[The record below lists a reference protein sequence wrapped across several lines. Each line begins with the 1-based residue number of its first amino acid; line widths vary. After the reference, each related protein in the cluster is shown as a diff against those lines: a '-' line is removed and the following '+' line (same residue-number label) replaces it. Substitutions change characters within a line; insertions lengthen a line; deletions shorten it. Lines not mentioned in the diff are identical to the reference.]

1 VALSASQLLKSEQ
14 LRLLDQWLGEWEL
27 EADLSWGVQGILVL
41 RLAAPAGPVL
51 IKASDVPHHIQRE
64 IRAYQQMTAPL
75 GDHAPRLLHADS
87 RAGVVVISWL
97 PGALVEG
104 GHFEHS
110 PMSFHQ
116 AGALLARFHVPR
128 HETRSYDPA
137 ALSKIDDFVRRAEPL
152 VPAPLL
158 RAVRSIAAAH
168 TAAPRVLYA
177 THGDY
182 QPRNWIHD
190 DGRLSVIDFGRAGYR
205 PWVTDF
211 VRLEHS
217 YFADHPDLRAAFLH
231 GYGRDPAEE
240 PDSWRLDNVLQSLGT
255 VVWAHDVGDR
265 LFEAAG
271 LRMVE
276 RVAERFA

>member
-1 VALSASQLLKSEQ
+1 VALSASQPLKSEQ
-14 LRLLDQWLGEWEL
+14 LRLIDQWLGAWEL
-27 EADLSWGVQGILVL
+27 EADMSWGVQGILVL
-41 RLAAPAGPVL
+41 KLATPRGSVVV
-51 IKASDVPHHIQRE
+51 KASDVPHHIRRE

-75 GDHAPRLLHADS
+75 GDHTPRLLHADPL
-87 RAGVVVISWL
+87 AGVVVISWL
-97 PGALVEG
+97 PGDLVEG
-104 GHFEHS
+104 GPFERS
-110 PMSFHQ
+110 PSFFHQ
-116 AGALLARFHVPR
+116 AGALLARLHAPR
-128 HETRSYDPA
+128 QVTRSYDRA
-137 ALSKIDDFVRRAEPL
+137 ALNKIDDFARRAERL
-152 VPAPLL
+152 VAAPLL
-158 RAVRSIAAAH
+158 HAVRRIADTH
-168 TAAPRVLYA
+168 IAAPRILYA

-190 DGRLSVIDFGRAGYR
+190 DGRLSMIDFGRAGYR

-217 YFADHPDLRAAFLH
+217 YFEDHPDLRTAFLR

-276 RVAERFA
+276 RVVERFG